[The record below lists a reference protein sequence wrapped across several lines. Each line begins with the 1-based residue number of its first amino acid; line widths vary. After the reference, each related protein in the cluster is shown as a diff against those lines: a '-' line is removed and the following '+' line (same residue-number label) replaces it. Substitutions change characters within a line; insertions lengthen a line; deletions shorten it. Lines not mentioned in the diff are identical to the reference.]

1 MRGAG
6 RLGYRWRMK
15 NPTRTNAGLLAC
27 IWLLAA
33 PVAAVAAD
41 PDAETVRLIAELG
54 LKESATALTDRP
66 RWTPPKRVVIPA
78 AGAERLAWMQA
89 AAPGLTLLPAKDR
102 VQAAQLVAEADAVIG
117 FCTPEVL
124 AAGVRLRWI
133 QVLAAGVERCV
144 GIPGFAE
151 RDIALSNMQKVAG
164 PVMSEHVLAFMFG
177 LTRGLATYVPLQAR
191 GEWKDDAVPDSRMW
205 SIEGKTMLVVG
216 LGGIGTETAKRAHA
230 LGMNVIAIRNSG
242 RTGPPYVA
250 EVGLSGDL
258 LAFAARADVI
268 VNTLPLTAETKHLF
282 DKAFFDA
289 AKRGALF
296 ISVGRGA
303 SVVTDDLIAALAD
316 GRIGGAGLDVTD
328 PEPLPADHPLWR
340 APNVLI
346 TPHISATTDLGEEP
360 RWLIAREN
368 LRRFA
373 AGGRLLSEV
382 DVGRGY

>member
-1 MRGAG
+1 
-6 RLGYRWRMK
+6 MK
-15 NPTRTNAGLLAC
+15 DHAPMTAVLRASA
-27 IWLLAA
+27 WLLAPPFPA
-33 PVAAVAAD
+33 DAAE
-41 PDAETVRLIAELG
+41 PDAETARLIADLG
-54 LKESATALTDRP
+54 LNESATALADRP
-66 RWTPPKRVVIPA
+66 GWAPPKRVVIPA
-78 AGAERLAWMQA
+78 ADAGRLAWMQA
-89 AAPGLTLLPAKDR
+89 AAPGVALLPAKDR
-102 VQAAQLVAEADAVIG
+102 AEAAALAADADAVIG

-124 AAGVRLRWI
+124 AAGARLRWI
-133 QVLAAGVERCV
+133 QVLSAGVERCI
-144 GIPGFAE
+144 GIPGFD
-151 RDIALSNMQKVAG
+151 RRGIALSNMQKIAG

-177 LTRGLATYVPLQAR
+177 LTRGLATYVPLQAQ
-191 GEWKDDAVPDSRMW
+191 GVWKDDAVPDARMW

-242 RTGPPYVA
+242 RSGPPYVA
-250 EVGLSGDL
+250 EVGLSADL
-258 LAFAARADVI
+258 HAFAGRADVI
-268 VNTLPLTAETKHLF
+268 VNTLPLTADTKHLF
-282 DKAFFDA
+282 GKAFFDA

-296 ISVGRGA
+296 INVGRGA
-303 SVVTDDLIAALAD
+303 SVVTDDLIAALVD

-346 TPHISATTDLGEEP
+346 TPHVSATTDLGEEP

-373 AGGRLLSEV
+373 AGGKLLSEV

>member
-1 MRGAG
+1 
-6 RLGYRWRMK
+6 MK
-15 NPTRTNAGLLAC
+15 NHAPMKAVLLASA
-27 IWLLAA
+27 WLLA
-33 PVAAVAAD
+33 PPLPAVAAE
-41 PDAETVRLIAELG
+41 PDAETVRLIADLG
-54 LKESATALTDRP
+54 LNESATALAERP
-66 RWTPPKRVVIPA
+66 GWAPPNRVVIPA
-78 AGAERLAWMQA
+78 ADAARLAWMQA
-89 AAPGLTLLPAKDR
+89 AAPGVTLLPARDR
-102 VQAAQLVAEADAVIG
+102 AEAAALAADADAVIG

-124 AAGVRLRWI
+124 AAGARLRWI
-133 QVLAAGVERCV
+133 QVLSAGVERCV
-144 GIPGFAE
+144 GIPGFGG
-151 RDIALSNMQKVAG
+151 RGIALSNMQKVAG
-164 PVMSEHVLAFMFG
+164 PVMSEHVLAFLFG
-177 LTRGLATYVPLQAR
+177 LTRGLATYVPLQAQ
-191 GEWKDDAVPDSRMW
+191 GVWKDDAVPDARMW

-250 EVGLSGDL
+250 EVGLSADL
-258 LAFAARADVI
+258 QAFAGRADVI
-268 VNTLPLTAETKHLF
+268 VNTLPLTADTKHLF
-282 DKAFFDA
+282 GKAFFDA

-296 ISVGRGA
+296 INVGRGA
-303 SVVTDDLIAALAD
+303 SVVTGDLVAALVD

-373 AGGRLLSEV
+373 AGGKLLSEV

>member
-1 MRGAG
+1 
-6 RLGYRWRMK
+6 MK
-15 NPTRTNAGLLAC
+15 NHAPMKAVLLASA
-27 IWLLAA
+27 WLLA
-33 PVAAVAAD
+33 PPLPAVAAE
-41 PDAETVRLIAELG
+41 PDAETVRLIADLG
-54 LKESATALTDRP
+54 LNESATALAERP
-66 RWTPPKRVVIPA
+66 GWAPPNRVVIPA
-78 AGAERLAWMQA
+78 ADAARLAWMQA
-89 AAPGLTLLPAKDR
+89 AAPGVTLLPARDR
-102 VQAAQLVAEADAVIG
+102 AEAAALAADADAVIG

-124 AAGVRLRWI
+124 AAGARLRWI
-133 QVLAAGVERCV
+133 QVLSAGVERCV
-144 GIPGFAE
+144 GIPGFGG
-151 RDIALSNMQKVAG
+151 RGIALSNMQKVAG
-164 PVMSEHVLAFMFG
+164 PVMSEHVLAFLFG
-177 LTRGLATYVPLQAR
+177 LTRGLATYVPLQAQ
-191 GEWKDDAVPDSRMW
+191 GVWKDDAVPDARMW

-250 EVGLSGDL
+250 EVGLSADL
-258 LAFAARADVI
+258 QAFAGRADVI
-268 VNTLPLTAETKHLF
+268 VNTLPLTADTKHLF
-282 DKAFFDA
+282 GKAFFDA

-296 ISVGRGA
+296 INVGRGA
-303 SVVTDDLIAALAD
+303 SVVTGDLIAALVD

-360 RWLIAREN
+360 RWQIAREN

-373 AGGRLLSEV
+373 AGGKLLSEV

>member
-1 MRGAG
+1 MRRMAALLGA
-6 RLGYRWRMK
+6 
-15 NPTRTNAGLLAC
+15 A
-27 IWLLAA
+27 WLLAT
-33 PVAAVAAD
+33 PFPAAAGD
-41 PDAETVRLIAELG
+41 TDAETARLIESLG
-54 LKESATALTDRP
+54 LHESATALADRP
-66 RWTPPKRVVIPA
+66 GWTSPKRVVIPA
-78 AGAERLAWMQA
+78 ADAARLAWMQA
-89 AAPGLTLLPAKDR
+89 AAPDLTLLPAKDR
-102 VQAAQLVAEADAVIG
+102 AEAAALVADADAVIG

-124 AAGVRLRWI
+124 AAGARLRWI
-133 QVLAAGVERCV
+133 QVLSAGVERCI
-144 GIPGFAE
+144 GIPGFAG
-151 RDIALSNMQKVAG
+151 RGIALSNMQKVAG
-164 PVMSEHVLAFMFG
+164 PVMSEHVLAFLFG

-191 GEWKDDAVPDSRMW
+191 GEWKDDAVAEARMW
-205 SIEGKTMLVVG
+205 SVEGKTLLVVG

-250 EVGLSGDL
+250 EVGLGTDL
-258 LAFAARADVI
+258 RAFAARADVI

-282 DKAFFDA
+282 DRAFFDA

-296 ISVGRGA
+296 INVGRGA
-303 SVVTDDLIAALAD
+303 SVVTGDLIAALED

-346 TPHISATTDLGEEP
+346 TPHVSASTDLGEEP

-373 AGGRLLSEV
+373 AGGKLLSEV
-382 DVGRGY
+382 DIGRGY